1 MKMHFSFHA
10 LQLAKFKTRV
20 IPDFLIPDLIG
31 KEFYMDSITEVL
43 MRRDGLSEEDA
54 RREVADFKENIQESI
69 INGDLDDIEE
79 ALMNDL
85 GLEPD
90 YLMDILF

>member
-1 MKMHFSFHA
+1 
-10 LQLAKFKTRV
+10 
-20 IPDFLIPDLIG
+20 
-31 KEFYMDSITEVL
+31 MDSIKEVL

-54 RREVADFKENIQESI
+54 QREVDDFKANIEDSI
-69 INGDLDDIEE
+69 MSGNLEDIED
-79 ALMNDL
+79 ALMYDL

>member
-1 MKMHFSFHA
+1 
-10 LQLAKFKTRV
+10 
-20 IPDFLIPDLIG
+20 
-31 KEFYMDSITEVL
+31 MDSITEVL

-54 RREVADFKENIQESI
+54 KREVEDFKA
-69 INGDLDDIEE
+69 DIEDSIMSGNLE
-79 ALMNDL
+79 DIEDALMYDL

>member
-1 MKMHFSFHA
+1 
-10 LQLAKFKTRV
+10 
-20 IPDFLIPDLIG
+20 
-31 KEFYMDSITEVL
+31 MDSITEVL

-54 RREVADFKENIQESI
+54 KREVEDFKADIEDSI
-69 INGDLDDIEE
+69 MSGDLEDIED
-79 ALMNDL
+79 ALMNDF

>member
-1 MKMHFSFHA
+1 
-10 LQLAKFKTRV
+10 
-20 IPDFLIPDLIG
+20 
-31 KEFYMDSITEVL
+31 

-54 RREVADFKENIQESI
+54 KREVDDFRADIEDSI
-69 INGDLDDIEE
+69 ISGNLEDIED

-90 YLMDILF
+90 YLMDLLF

>member
-1 MKMHFSFHA
+1 
-10 LQLAKFKTRV
+10 
-20 IPDFLIPDLIG
+20 
-31 KEFYMDSITEVL
+31 MDSITEVL

-54 RREVADFKENIQESI
+54 KREVEDFKADIEDSI
-69 INGDLDDIEE
+69 MSGDLEDIED
-79 ALMNDL
+79 ALMYDL

>member
-1 MKMHFSFHA
+1 
-10 LQLAKFKTRV
+10 
-20 IPDFLIPDLIG
+20 
-31 KEFYMDSITEVL
+31 MDSITEVL

-54 RREVADFKENIQESI
+54 KREVEDFKADIEDSI
-69 INGDLDDIEE
+69 MSGDLEDIED

>member
-1 MKMHFSFHA
+1 MNS
-10 LQLAKFKTRV
+10 V
-20 IPDFLIPDLIG
+20 
-31 KEFYMDSITEVL
+31 TEVL

-54 RREVADFKENIQESI
+54 KREVEDFKA
-69 INGDLDDIEE
+69 DIEDSIMSGNLE
-79 ALMNDL
+79 DIEDALMNDL

>member
-1 MKMHFSFHA
+1 
-10 LQLAKFKTRV
+10 
-20 IPDFLIPDLIG
+20 
-31 KEFYMDSITEVL
+31 MDSIAEVL

-54 RREVADFKENIQESI
+54 KREVDDFKADIEDSI
-69 INGDLDDIEE
+69 MSGDLEDIED

-90 YLMDILF
+90 YLMDILL

>member
-1 MKMHFSFHA
+1 
-10 LQLAKFKTRV
+10 
-20 IPDFLIPDLIG
+20 
-31 KEFYMDSITEVL
+31 MDSITEVL

-54 RREVADFKENIQESI
+54 KREVDDFRADIEDSI
-69 INGDLDDIEE
+69 MSGDLEDIED

-90 YLMDILF
+90 YLMDILL

>member
-1 MKMHFSFHA
+1 
-10 LQLAKFKTRV
+10 
-20 IPDFLIPDLIG
+20 
-31 KEFYMDSITEVL
+31 MDSITEVL

-54 RREVADFKENIQESI
+54 KREVDDFKESI
-69 INGDLDDIEE
+69 EDSIMSGDLEDIED

-90 YLMDILF
+90 YLMDILL

>member
-1 MKMHFSFHA
+1 
-10 LQLAKFKTRV
+10 
-20 IPDFLIPDLIG
+20 
-31 KEFYMDSITEVL
+31 MDSITEVL

-54 RREVADFKENIQESI
+54 KREVEDFKADIEDSI
-69 INGDLDDIEE
+69 MSGDLEDIED

-90 YLMDILF
+90 YLMDILM

>member
-1 MKMHFSFHA
+1 
-10 LQLAKFKTRV
+10 
-20 IPDFLIPDLIG
+20 
-31 KEFYMDSITEVL
+31 MDSITEVL
-43 MRRDGLSEEDA
+43 MRRDGLSEEYA
-54 RREVADFKENIQESI
+54 KREVDDFKDSI
-69 INGDLDDIEE
+69 EDSIMSGNLEDIED

>member
-1 MKMHFSFHA
+1 
-10 LQLAKFKTRV
+10 
-20 IPDFLIPDLIG
+20 
-31 KEFYMDSITEVL
+31 MDSITEVL

-54 RREVADFKENIQESI
+54 KREVEDFKTNIEDSI
-69 INGDLDDIEE
+69 MSGNLEDIED
-79 ALMNDL
+79 ALMYDL

>member
-1 MKMHFSFHA
+1 
-10 LQLAKFKTRV
+10 
-20 IPDFLIPDLIG
+20 
-31 KEFYMDSITEVL
+31 MDSITQVL

-54 RREVADFKENIQESI
+54 KREVEDFRANIEDSI
-69 INGDLDDIEE
+69 MSGNLEDIED

-90 YLMDILF
+90 YLMDILC

>member
-1 MKMHFSFHA
+1 
-10 LQLAKFKTRV
+10 
-20 IPDFLIPDLIG
+20 
-31 KEFYMDSITEVL
+31 MDSITEVL

-54 RREVADFKENIQESI
+54 KREVDDFKADIEDSI
-69 INGDLDDIEE
+69 MSGDLEDIED

-85 GLEPD
+85 SLEPD